1 MLIHLNSI
9 SPEAELII
17 CGSYRRGSA
26 ECGDVD
32 VLIAPPPHMKQLPE
46 HTLSELILSLER
58 SGFLT
63 HHLSLPTGY
72 HTYHRMKRVKGSS
85 DTADSTATPP
95 SAEDYLSDESSSDSS
110 TEHNGRSQLVSCTHK
125 RPKKHRLHFGSM
137 DSYMGVCR
145 CPGPDC
151 TSPPDRQSSR
161 LHRRIDIKVV
171 CVCVRPAVH
180 HHKASYWH
188 HHAMLLQ
195 VFKRKYFATAM
206 LYFTGPEFFN
216 R

>member
-1 MLIHLNSI
+1 VATDCCGSLNYLDLVQLTSSVMLINLNSI
-9 SPEAELII
+9 SAEAEVII

-32 VLIAPPPHMKQLPE
+32 VLIAPPPHLKQLPD

-151 TSPPDRQSSR
+151 TSPSDHQNSR

-171 CVCVRPAVH
+171 CVCAACCSP
-180 HHKASYWH
+180 S
-188 HHAMLLQ
+188 
-195 VFKRKYFATAM
+195 
-206 LYFTGPEFFN
+206 
-216 R
+216 